1 MILMENEDITKVH
14 INQSLSSS
22 KILELMD
29 QYPNLHTITCSKS
42 IYNRISK
49 TYIDA
54 LNSLDIEVQIKNHKR
69 GRKSK
74 YDLLRSNVVK
84 LAKSG
89 LSAKTISKQLG
100 INISKVYYLIKSYDE
115 NFKFNDYKRKYDDDK
130 QDLVHK
136 MIDEGKKPKEIS
148 DELDIPLRSVYYILN
163 KR

>member
-1 MILMENEDITKVH
+1 MENEDITEVH

-29 QYPNLHTITCSKS
+29 KYPSLHTITCSKS

-54 LNSLDIEVQIKNHKR
+54 LSSLDIEVQIKNHKR

-74 YDLLRSNVVK
+74 YDLLGSNVVK

-89 LSAKTISKQLG
+89 LSAKEISKQLG
-100 INISKVYYLIKSYDE
+100 ISLSKVYYLIKSYDE
-115 NFKFNDYKRKYDDDK
+115 NFKFNNRKRKYDNDK
-130 QDLVHK
+130 KELIHK
-136 MIDEGKKPKEIS
+136 MMDGGKKPKDIS
-148 DELDIPLRSVYYILN
+148 DELKIPLRSVYYILN
-163 KR
+163 KK